1 MVLTRPQTVL
11 GLTADKVHSC
21 KETLAQEHPWGAWI
35 INLDL
40 RVEDGK
46 DYYDKL
52 PLTVFDWN
60 GSAEVQNCSIISD
73 TFASQ
78 VFQILIIPVQ
88 GSFLHRH
95 CSTKVVILWEMC
107 QNVDVLRGCGQYFVH
122 NKHYKAPNKWRIIAI
137 IIYGLGFTL
146 VVI

>member
-1 MVLTRPQTVL
+1 M
-11 GLTADKVHSC
+11 
-21 KETLAQEHPWGAWI
+21 
-35 INLDL
+35 
-40 RVEDGK
+40 EDGK

-78 VFQILIIPVQ
+78 VSQILIIPVQ
-88 GSFLHRH
+88 GFFLHRH

-146 VVI
+146 VVM

>member
-1 MVLTRPQTVL
+1 M
-11 GLTADKVHSC
+11 
-21 KETLAQEHPWGAWI
+21 
-35 INLDL
+35 
-40 RVEDGK
+40 EDGK

-78 VFQILIIPVQ
+78 VSQILIIPVQ
-88 GSFLHRH
+88 GFFLHRH

-137 IIYGLGFTL
+137 IIFIAYNPYRISSTAGVGEENQELGAGFY
-146 VVI
+146 